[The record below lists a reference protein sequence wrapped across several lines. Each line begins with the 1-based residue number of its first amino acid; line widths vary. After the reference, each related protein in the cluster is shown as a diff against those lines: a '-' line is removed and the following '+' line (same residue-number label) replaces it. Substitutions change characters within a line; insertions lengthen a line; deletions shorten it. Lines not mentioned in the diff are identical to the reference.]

1 MKKLTQNKH
10 TVKINKCD
18 DGDLDTFNYVGTA
31 CVRENDDFAKIQP
44 VSLVC
49 SANGGRVSG

>member
-1 MKKLTQNKH
+1 MRKH
-10 TVKINKCD
+10 TAAAAKHIQ
-18 DGDLDTFNYVGTA
+18 TFWYSV
-31 CVRENDDFAKIQP
+31 CVFERATILRKQP